1 MREAFSQKFLPV
13 LGVLCAFC
21 FCAALVTA
29 CAERRPAARNGA
41 GGAPD
46 RASITIKGSD
56 TMVKLSQRWAEVYR
70 QTNPDAMIQ
79 VTGGGSGTGL
89 AALLNGATDIAQSSR
104 PMKPEERADFRGKFG
119 RDVVEV
125 KVALDAVAAYVH
137 HQNPIT
143 EISVP
148 EMRDVYTGRV
158 TDWKELGG
166 APGRIILYSRE
177 NNSGTYEYFKEHVMA
192 KADFAAQTQT
202 LSGTSAVINAV
213 SKDRLGIGYGGIGYA
228 AGVKILPV
236 KKGASSPA
244 VAPTAEN
251 VENGTYPISRDLYF
265 YLPAAPQGEVKK
277 FIDWALGPAGQEI
290 VKEEKYFPVRD

>member
-1 MREAFSQKFLPV
+1 MREAFSQKFSPA
-13 LGVLCAFC
+13 LCALSAC
-21 FCAALVTA
+21 CVWAALATA
-29 CAERRPAARNGA
+29 CADRRPAGA
-41 GGAPD
+41 GGATEK
-46 RASITIKGSD
+46 ASVTIKGSD

-70 QTNPDAMIQ
+70 QANPGAAIQ

-89 AALLNGATDIAQSSR
+89 AALLNGMTDIAQSSR
-104 PMKPEERADFRGKFG
+104 PMKAEERADFRQKFG

-137 HQNPIT
+137 GDNPVG
-143 EISVP
+143 EISVAQL
-148 EMRDVYTGRV
+148 RDIYTGRV
-158 TDWKELGG
+158 TDWQDLGG

-177 NNSGTYEYFKEHVMA
+177 NNSGTYEYFKEHVLE

-213 SKDRLGIGYGGIGYA
+213 SKDRRGVGYGGIGFA

-236 KKGASSPA
+236 KKDAASPA

-251 VENGTYPISRDLYF
+251 VESGAYPISRDLYF
-265 YLPAAPQGEVKK
+265 YLPAEPSGEAKK

-290 VKEEKYFPVRD
+290 VKEEKYFPVRE